1 MKKKI
6 VISGYYGF
14 KNLGDEAILHALL
27 QEIRN
32 WEEDLELL
40 VLSGDPGFTSR
51 THGVA
56 GAHRWPLSRVKEA
69 LENCDIFL
77 TGGGSLLQDKTG
89 FKSIPY
95 YLGLTD
101 LARRKGARNALI
113 CCGIG
118 PISRPYLK
126 WFARWQLGKMD
137 FLSVRDSFS
146 RELLQEIGVQQEPH
160 LIPDPV
166 FLLPPT
172 DTGGGGD
179 KCFGGELPSPR
190 SRIIIAPRSLPGA
203 AGLNPDPW
211 IDLCTRLQQELEGEL
226 VLWPLH
232 SGEDREL
239 CGAISSHL
247 QGITVMENSYSIP
260 HNLEMLQAAD
270 LIIGVR
276 LHALIMGAVAGASL
290 LGISYDPKVKSL
302 LENLGLSSDL
312 ELDNFSPEEVAVRAG
327 KILRGDCEEQEQLPS
342 RVASLGKKSR
352 QGMQLLRDFVRREP
366 HG

>member
-14 KNLGDEAILHALL
+14 NNLGDEAILHALL

-32 WEEDLELL
+32 WEEDLEIL
-40 VLSGDPGFTSR
+40 VLSGDPDFTSR

-56 GAHRWPLSRVKEA
+56 GAQRWPLSRVKEA

-126 WFARWQLGKMD
+126 WFARWQLEKMD

-146 RELLQEIGVQQEPH
+146 RELLQTIGVQQEPH

-166 FLLPPT
+166 FLLHNT
-172 DTGGGGD
+172 NTGGE
-179 KCFGGELPSPR
+179 GELSSPR
-190 SRIIIAPRSLPGA
+190 PRIIIAPRSLPGA
-203 AGLNPDPW
+203 VGLNLDPW
-211 IDLCTRLQQELEGEL
+211 IDLCTRLQQDLEGEV

-239 CGAISSHL
+239 CRAISSHL

-260 HNLEMLQAAD
+260 RYLEMLQAAD

-276 LHALIMGAVAGASL
+276 LHALIMGAVSGASL
-290 LGISYDPKVKSL
+290 LWISYDPKVKSL
-302 LENLGLSSDL
+302 LEDLGLSSDL

-352 QGMQLLRDFVRREP
+352 QGMQLLRDFVRRDP